1 MNPTPPTPSEQ
12 EKILARYSADKQR
25 RLVGLYNKWLD
36 PENFSLKDSELKE
49 LLRTGMVKDESKK
62 VGAVEIPKEC
72 NQSEF
77 AELVTELY
85 GVPVDKMAIS
95 RVIAKE
101 GMPGRQ
107 KNGGIKTAA
116 ALKWWETHK
125 ASKGTDGGL
134 FQRAQEAE
142 MNRKIDEAKR
152 ARRELELFE
161 QANSDRYLPRDQV
174 EKFILGLARSNSVAF
189 TQGIEKDQ
197 HRHFCADLESIPMPD
212 ELRLQIREAHL
223 KRCRQTNDDLQRKFG
238 QQGERMIAPEKEQHG
253 Q

>member
-1 MNPTPPTPSEQ
+1 MNPEIPSEQ
-12 EKILARYSADKQR
+12 EKILARFSADKQR

-36 PENFSLKDSELKE
+36 PENHSLKESELKE
-49 LLRTGMVKDESKK
+49 LLRSGMVKDESKK
-62 VGAVEIPKEC
+62 VGNTEIPVAC
-72 NQSEF
+72 NQTKF

-101 GMPGRQ
+101 GMPGKQ
-107 KNGGIKTAA
+107 KNGDIKTSV

-125 ASKGTDGGL
+125 VTKGADGGL

-161 QANSDRYLPRDQV
+161 QANSDRYLPREQV
-174 EKFILGLARSNSVAF
+174 EQFILGLARSNSVAF

-197 HRHFCADLESIPMPD
+197 HRHFCADLESIPMAD
-212 ELRLQIREAHL
+212 ELRLIIREAHL

-238 QQGERMIAPEKEQHG
+238 QQGERMSAPEKENE
-253 Q
+253 